1 MFFLKE
7 DIKTNRRSILEM
19 NSDEARKYF
28 LKPENY
34 FTLNLPSYINLEALI
49 NQADKI
55 LKESKLDDL
64 IRNGSQ
70 KIKYSNFSNI
80 NYIIQTNK
88 TVNTY
93 RPITLIHPILYVDL
107 VKNITEEKNWV
118 VLVDRLKELIAH
130 VSPSIKCT
138 SLPFENCSTGKIDIT
153 KDKAL
158 HFWNSIEQESIKKS
172 LVYSYLLK
180 IDISNFYSSI
190 YTHSIE
196 WAVIGEDKAKDIRK
210 NGQNINLSVEDKKLK
225 DNIGSIIDKKIQRMN
240 YGETVSIPQGNVV
253 SDFIAEILLAY
264 VDKDLYDSLKRIENF
279 NQDYCIL
286 RYRDDYRIYTN
297 SIDSLNLIKKEL
309 SVILQRFK
317 LSLSEEKMV
326 HCNDIVLDSISED
339 KQYWLEHDPVI
350 KIIASDRLYNE
361 LNTDLIQDEP
371 VSCVNKR
378 YPINRIYKATI
389 QKHLYIIK
397 TFTTRYPNS
406 GQLINA
412 LEEFKIRIESHK
424 EDDFKV
430 TGTDI
435 KVLIAIV
442 VDIIFHNP
450 KITSIGVQLLSILL
464 SKIRDSHTDSS
475 KDRLELIKHIHK
487 KLNNSLVN
495 PYLDIWL
502 QRILIAVIGNK
513 NKEFSEYVESYYGET
528 HDKLVTLINNKLLNK
543 SVNISLFNEDWCNQK
558 IDFCSIID
566 EKEIAKLKEVIGDDE
581 IRFSNYSMI

>member
-1 MFFLKE
+1 MSLLRE
-7 DIKTNRRSILEM
+7 NIEMSRRSILEM
-19 NSDEARKYF
+19 NSNEARKYF
-28 LKPENY
+28 LKAENY

-55 LKESKLDDL
+55 LKESELNDL
-64 IRNGSQ
+64 IGNGSQ

-80 NYIIQTNK
+80 NYTIQTNK

-107 VKNITEEKNWV
+107 VTDITKEKNWN
-118 VLVDRLKELIAH
+118 VLVHRLEELIDH

-138 SLPFENCSTGKIDIT
+138 SLPFENHCIGKIDIT

-172 LVYSYLLK
+172 LEYSYLLK
-180 IDISNFYSSI
+180 VDISNFYSSI

-196 WAVIGEDKAKDIRK
+196 WAVIGEEKAKDIRK
-210 NGQNINLSVEDKKLK
+210 KRPNNNLSVED
-225 DNIGSIIDKKIQRMN
+225 NIGLIIDRKIQWMN

-264 VDKDLYDSLKRIENF
+264 IDKELYDSLERIKENF

-297 SIDSLNLIKKEL
+297 SKDKLNLIKKEL
-309 SVILQRFK
+309 STILQRFK
-317 LSLSEEKMV
+317 LSLSEGKTV
-326 HCNDIVLDSISED
+326 HCNDIVLDSIGED

-350 KIIASDRLYNE
+350 KIIAGDRLFNE
-361 LNTDLIQDEP
+361 LNTNLAQDEP
-371 VSCVNKR
+371 LSCVNKI

-397 TFTTRYPNS
+397 IFTTKYPNS
-406 GQLINA
+406 GQLIDA
-412 LEEFKIRIESHK
+412 LEEFKIRIESYK
-424 EDDFKV
+424 EDNFEV
-430 TGTDI
+430 TGTEI

-442 VDIIFHNP
+442 VDIIFYNP

-464 SKIRDSHTDSS
+464 SKIKDSHTGSL

-513 NKEFSEYVESYYGET
+513 NNEFSEYVESYYRET

-543 SVNISLFNEDWCNQK
+543 SEKISLFNEDWCNQK
-558 IDFCSIID
+558 IDFSTIID
-566 EKEIAKLKEVIGDDE
+566 EKEIAKLKEVIEDDE
-581 IRFSNYSMI
+581 IRISNYSMI